1 MNNVTTFV
9 GENVRDHLLDGVPES
24 QMDWRE
30 LPLCK
35 TGGIPVDK
43 QKDALIAVRAKVL
56 LKFEL
61 FEFMTEV
68 VTAYSE
74 FHDHEI
80 SAQDI
85 YCDLSVDAIDAFGT
99 QLLGAFLVTKHGSD
113 LYREM
118 EYDETT
124 QTVRLPKIQITFDEV
139 QHARYQFIG

>member
-1 MNNVTTFV
+1 MSGVNMFL
-9 GENVRDHLLDGVPES
+9 GEPVRDHLLDGVPES

-30 LPLCK
+30 LPLGK
-35 TGGIPVDK
+35 DGGVPVDK
-43 QKDALIAVRAKVL
+43 KKDALIAVRAKVL

-61 FEFMTEV
+61 FEFMTDV
-68 VTAYSE
+68 ITAYNE
-74 FHDHEI
+74 FPDHEI

-85 YCDLSVDAIDAFGT
+85 YCDLSVDALDAFGT

-118 EYDETT
+118 KYEPAT

-139 QHARYQFIG
+139 QHARYRFI

>member
-1 MNNVTTFV
+1 MSNVATFL
-9 GENVRDHLLDGVPES
+9 GESVRDHLLDGVPES

-30 LPLCK
+30 LPLGK
-35 TGGIPVDK
+35 NGGVPVDK
-43 QKDALIAVRAKVL
+43 QKDVLIAVRAKVL

-61 FEFMTEV
+61 FEFMTDV
-68 VTAYSE
+68 VTAYNE
-74 FHDHEI
+74 FPDHEI

-85 YCDLSVDAIDAFGT
+85 YCDLGVDALDAFGT

-118 EYDETT
+118 KYEPAT

-139 QHARYQFIG
+139 QHARYRFI